1 MNDKT
6 KQIIIAIVVIVIA
19 FVVFKM
25 YFSGSNIADQA
36 LTSDLPPAVTV
47 VDGPAILSQL
57 ENLRSVTLDES
68 VFTSAVFTG
77 LINFERPID
86 PQPIG
91 RQNPFLPIGREF

>member
-25 YFSGSNIADQA
+25 YFPGTGTADQA
-36 LTSDLPPAVTV
+36 LVSDLPPSSSV
-47 VDGPAILSQL
+47 VDGPLILSQL
-57 ENLRSVTLDES
+57 ESLKNVTLDES
-68 VFTSAVFTG
+68 VFANAVFTG